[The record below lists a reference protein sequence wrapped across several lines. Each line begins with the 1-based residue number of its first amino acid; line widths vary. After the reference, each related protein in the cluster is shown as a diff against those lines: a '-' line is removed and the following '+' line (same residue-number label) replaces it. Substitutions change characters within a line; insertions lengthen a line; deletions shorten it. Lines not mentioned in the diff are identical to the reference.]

1 MVQRYCPIRG
11 PDNQEMNLSQSGW
24 RLSIGGD
31 WTTILRS
38 LWGLNLERTM
48 HDIERL
54 VTDIQ
59 RGVDLALGSEPG
71 IRTIFADPDELAKL
85 IMAGEFRRIS
95 GEKTHDCPVPRFCIL
110 SVTWECN
117 LTCTGCYA
125 RNYDRGSEM
134 SLDTIRR
141 VLGEAIDLGSYI
153 FVIVGGEPLMV
164 DGLIETLASLTGGLF
179 FLFTNGTLMD
189 ESHAAA
195 LGSAPNVFPIFST
208 EGADEHTD
216 ERRGAGVGEKIR
228 NAMALLKRNEIAF
241 GVSTMVSPA
250 NLDEVT
256 SRKWFDH
263 IWDLGVRFAFLI
275 DYVSCGGKPDKS
287 LALSEDDMARKTAAL
302 DARWAEARPLAMNF
316 PFDEYADDAPCQ
328 AGGAGMM
335 HINAD
340 GAVEPC
346 PFSHY
351 AVDNVRDKSLA
362 EILGGEFFTRIRE
375 DICTLPN
382 PTKTCL
388 LSQHPE
394 KVAALASQLGGGST
408 EG

>member
-1 MVQRYCPIRG
+1 
-11 PDNQEMNLSQSGW
+11 
-24 RLSIGGD
+24 
-31 WTTILRS
+31 
-38 LWGLNLERTM
+38 M

-54 VTDIQ
+54 VTDIERSLQ
-59 RGVDLALGSEPG
+59 LALGQDPG
-71 IRTIFADPDELAKL
+71 IKSIFAKPDELAQVV
-85 IMAGEFRRIS
+85 MAGELRRMS
-95 GEKTHDCPVPRFCIL
+95 SEKTHSCPVPRFCIF
-110 SVTWECN
+110 SVTWKCN
-117 LTCTGCYA
+117 LDCKGCYA
-125 RNYDRGSEM
+125 ANYQPGSEM

-141 VLGEAIDLGSYI
+141 VLGEAIELGSYI

-164 DGLIETLASLTGGLF
+164 PGLIETLGGLKGGLF

-189 ESHAAA
+189 QTHAAA
-195 LGSAPNVFPIFST
+195 LADAPNVFPIFST

-216 ERRGAGVGEKIR
+216 HRRGTGVGEKIR
-228 NAMALLKRNEIAF
+228 DAMALLQAHGLAF
-241 GVSTMVSPA
+241 GISTMVSPA

-275 DYVSCGGKPDKS
+275 DYVACGRQTEKS
-287 LALSEDDMARKTAAL
+287 LQLSEEDMARKQTAL

-328 AGGAGMM
+328 AAGSGMM

-340 GAVEPC
+340 GNVEPC

-351 AVDNVRDKSLA
+351 AVDNVTQKPLS
-362 EILGGEFFTRIRE
+362 EILGGEFFTRIRQ

-382 PTKTCL
+382 PSKSCL
-388 LSQHPE
+388 LSQHEPA
-394 KVAALASQLGGGST
+394 VAELAQRLGGGST
-408 EG
+408 EQ